1 VDIPATYL
9 ERIRAMRP
17 NLTIEDAR
25 LNSDGLANDV
35 IIVNGEWVFRFAKND
50 MGRAMLAGE
59 LAALDLIAGHSPIPV
74 PRPVTREDDAMTY
87 RFMPGEPLTHWR
99 FAALDAPTQQR
110 IAAQL
115 GAFLRCLHSIEPQGN
130 LRVVTP
136 EQRRARW
143 RKRRIEIEAALT
155 PHLLPFQREWM
166 ARLFDD
172 ALSDTSFFNYAPRL
186 VNNDLAPYHI
196 LFDIDKGEL
205 SGVIDFG
212 TACFDDPAL
221 DSGCLMQH
229 HGESFV
235 TRLFTSYPG
244 AQTLLPRARF
254 YAQAIELDW
263 AALGIERNETF
274 WFTAHIG
281 NARHAHFPIQP

>member
-1 VDIPATYL
+1 
-9 ERIRAMRP
+9 MRP
-17 NLTIEDAR
+17 DLTIEDAH
-25 LNSDGLANDV
+25 LNGDGLANDV
-35 IIVNGEWVFRFAKND
+35 VIVNGEWVFRFAKND

-59 LAALDLIAGHSPIPV
+59 LAALDLIANRSPIPV
-74 PRPVTREDDAMTY
+74 PCPVAREADAMAY
-87 RFMPGEPLTHWR
+87 RYLTGEPLTRWR
-99 FAALDAPTQQR
+99 FAMLDDPTQQR

-136 EQRRARW
+136 AQRQARWLQRRG
-143 RKRRIEIEAALT
+143 EIEATLT

-166 ARLFDD
+166 AHLFDD
-172 ALSDTSFFNYAPRL
+172 ALSDASFFDYAPRL
-186 VNNDLAPYHI
+186 VNDDLAPYHL
-196 LFDIDKGEL
+196 LFDAHKGEL

-212 TACFDDPAL
+212 TAHFDDPACDL
-221 DSGCLMQH
+221 GCLMQH
-229 HGESFV
+229 YGESFV
-235 TRLFTSYPG
+235 TRLFDTYPD

-274 WFTAHIG
+274 WFTAHLG
-281 NARHAHFPIQP
+281 NVRDVRFPILP

>member
-1 VDIPATYL
+1 
-9 ERIRAMRP
+9 MRP
-17 NLTIEDAR
+17 GLTIEHAR

-35 IIVNGEWVFRFAKND
+35 VIVNGEWVFRFAKND
-50 MGRAMLAGE
+50 MGRAMLADE
-59 LAALDLIAGHSPIPV
+59 LVALDLFANRSPIPV
-74 PRPVTREDDAMTY
+74 PCPVVREADAIAY
-87 RFMPGEPLTHWR
+87 RFIPGESLTRWR
-99 FAALDAPTQQR
+99 FAALDVPTQQR

-115 GAFLRCLHSIEPQGN
+115 GAFLHCLHAIEPQGN

-136 EQRRARW
+136 AQRHARW
-143 RKRRIEIEAALT
+143 QKRRNKIEAALT
-155 PHLLPFQREWM
+155 PHLLPFQHEWM

-172 ALSDTSFFNYAPRL
+172 ALSDASFFDYAPCL
-186 VNNDLAPYHI
+186 VNNDLALYHI
-196 LFDIDKGEL
+196 LFDAGKGEL

-221 DSGCLMQH
+221 DLGCLIQH
-229 HGESFV
+229 YGESFV
-235 TRLFTSYPG
+235 TRLFTTYSE

-281 NARHAHFPIQP
+281 NARDVRFPILP